1 MSPDARRGWAFSPLG
16 FVRRV
21 LTGAYEDKVLFLGS
35 AMAFDAL
42 VAALPLTL
50 LLLSALGYFVHQGD
64 EPMQDIL
71 AILDRLLP
79 RRQGGGPEGPL
90 RRAEQLLQ
98 AVVESRG
105 QFTTLGVPLF
115 LVLAT
120 RFFSGARAALNE
132 VFDTSETRS
141 YLRGKLVD
149 LFLVIVTLV
158 LVVANAYVTVQFPYD
173 VWLGRFL
180 STLSTYGLG
189 VMLFFI
195 IYAVAPTRAMRW
207 DTILVAAAVASLG
220 FEAAKRL
227 YSIYL
232 TKFTTIDQLVSNAN
246 FLALLLLVLWV
257 YAMAC
262 VFLLGGE
269 VAETY
274 DLARR
279 QREQREILG

>member
-1 MSPDARRGWAFSPLG
+1 VSPQARRGWAYSPLG
-16 FVRRV
+16 FTRRV

-42 VAALPLTL
+42 VAAIPLTL
-50 LLLSALGYFVHQGD
+50 LLLSTLGYFVHQGD

-71 AILDRLLP
+71 AILDRVLP
-79 RRQGGGPEGPL
+79 RMQGGGADGPL
-90 RRAEQLLQ
+90 RRAEQILR

-105 QFTTLGVPLF
+105 QLTTLGVPLF
-115 LVLAT
+115 LLLAT

-158 LVVANAYVTVQFPYD
+158 LVVANAYVTVQFPAD
-173 VWLGRFL
+173 RWLGRFL

-189 VMLFFI
+189 VLLFFI

-220 FEAAKRL
+220 FEVAKRL
-227 YSIYL
+227 YSVYL
-232 TKFTTIDQLVSNAN
+232 TKFTTIDQLISNAN
-246 FLALLLLVLWV
+246 FIALLLLVLWV
-257 YAMAC
+257 YATAC

-279 QREQREILG
+279 QRAQREILG